1 VVLFGLRHD
10 MEGAGVLDDAEKSK
24 RCLECGN
31 CCKMVVAFFPV
42 SLSVAHADETILWR
56 LPRGITRIPALD
68 RPGYEAWNI
77 PSVCPWLDEKT
88 NKCGIYETRPEV
100 CRKWDGFQH
109 PEVDCAWRD
118 V

>member
-1 VVLFGLRHD
+1 VS
-10 MEGAGVLDDAEKSK
+10 GVRELLQDGS
-24 RCLECGN
+24 RLLPR
-31 CCKMVVAFFPV
+31 VPV
-42 SLSVAHADETILWR
+42 GST